1 MNIFTKVTWKT
12 MKQNRVRTL
21 VTIVGVILSAAMF
34 TAVTTFC
41 SSFLDFYKR
50 SCIYRYGSG
59 HVSIESADSLL
70 YAKLYADSDT
80 ASFASA
86 EHLGYA
92 AFESKNSEKPYLYV
106 LGADSTFFEQMP
118 VHLTSGRL
126 PETDTELLLP
136 YHLFT
141 NGGFSVEIGSKLT
154 LSLGERTLEGEKL
167 GQSIPFLHDG
177 EDGEEEHN
185 GVEEFTPLTEKTYT
199 VVGIYERP
207 SFEDYN
213 APGYTVLTRFSG
225 EPLADREYSLS
236 VILKRPA
243 KTLEA
248 YIERNALD
256 SYDGLWVNWQLL
268 MLSGVMKYDN
278 FIPFMGGMAFIAC
291 ILILLGSVV
300 MIYSVFSISV
310 SERTKQFGLL
320 ASVGATKRQIRR
332 CVFAEAGIVSAAG
345 IPLGLLSGIAGMG
358 VTLALVGDKFR
369 NMLSS
374 PYAMRL
380 WVSVPAVV
388 AAALITLF
396 TVFLSVW
403 IPSRRATKITAIEAI
418 RQTREIAT
426 GNRQVRMSKPA
437 YRLFRLEGLLAKKYF
452 KRSKKKYR
460 TTVIS
465 LTLSIVLFVSS
476 SVFGS
481 GLSSSVS
488 GSANVSDVDVVYY
501 PDSAVELPELVRGFS
516 AVEGVQEMT
525 YSTRRSVGIV
535 LDKGKLTKEYQEY
548 LEKFPLS
555 LIEEMEEPVKQEY
568 IHYVEDGVY
577 DRLAGQCKIPKEA
590 SESENPP
597 AVVLNRRSFTV
608 WNTEMSGETNR
619 LTYDMKM
626 LRPEVSEIEIVD
638 IYTEN
643 FEKSLAQIGG
653 KTEEK
658 LFGVG
663 ELENRGD
670 GILLFYPE
678 RARVPE
684 ERDVTKFYFKASDY
698 DKMIRGIEQVIKENT
713 WSEDGLLD
721 YVASQKEQ
729 KDMVTL
735 VKVFSY
741 GFISLLSLIS
751 VVNVFHTIST
761 NIALRR
767 RDFAMLRSVGMS
779 KKGLLRMMYYECLL
793 YGSKA
798 LLYGLPISALM
809 AALIH
814 NITANVY
821 ESGFTLPWV
830 PMGIAS
836 LSVFAVVFITML
848 YSMRKIKRE
857 NPMDSLKNENI

>member
-41 SSFLDFYKR
+41 SSLMDFCKR
-50 SCIYRYGSG
+50 SYIYHNGSG
-59 HVSIESADSLL
+59 HISVESADSLL

-92 AFESKNSEKPYLYV
+92 VFESKNSEKPYLHV

-141 NGGFSVEIGSKLT
+141 NGGFSAEIGSKLT
-154 LSLGERTLEGEKL
+154 LSLGERTLGGEKL
-167 GQSIPFLHDG
+167 GQNIPFLHDG
-177 EDGEEEHN
+177 EEEHN
-185 GVEEFTPLTEKTYT
+185 GLEVFTPLTEKTYT

-213 APGYTVLTRFSG
+213 APGYTVLTRSSG
-225 EPLADREYSLS
+225 EPLADGEYYLS

-243 KTLEA
+243 KTMRA
-248 YIERNALD
+248 YMERNALD
-256 SYDGLWVNWQLL
+256 SYDGLWVNWQVL
-268 MLSGVMKYDN
+268 MFSGVWQYDN
-278 FIPFMGGMAFIAC
+278 FIPFVGGMAFIAC

-332 CVFAEAGIVSAAG
+332 CVLAEAGIVSAAG

-388 AAALITLF
+388 AAALVTLF
-396 TVFLSVW
+396 TVLLSVW

-418 RQTREIAT
+418 RQSREITT
-426 GNRQVRMSKPA
+426 GNRQVKMSKPA
-437 YRLFRLEGLLAKKYF
+437 YRLFGLEGMLAKKYF

-501 PDSAVELPELVRGFS
+501 PDDMVELPELAQCFS
-516 AVEGVQEMT
+516 QVEGIQEMT
-525 YSTRRSVGIV
+525 YSTRRSGGIV
-535 LDKGKLTKEYQEY
+535 LDEEKLTKEYREY
-548 LEKFPLS
+548 IEKFPLS
-555 LIEEMEEPVKQEY
+555 LMEEMEEPVKMEY

-577 DRLAGQCKIPKEA
+577 DRLAGQCGIPEEVCA
-590 SESENPP
+590 SENPP
-597 AVVLNRRSFTV
+597 AVVLNRRQFTV
-608 WNTEMSGETNR
+608 YYTEMNGEANR
-619 LTYDMKM
+619 LSYDMQM
-626 LRPEVSEIEIVD
+626 LRTEVSEIEIVD
-638 IYTEN
+638 IYTETL
-643 FEKSLAQIGG
+643 EKSLAQIGG

-658 LFGVG
+658 PFGIG
-663 ELENRGD
+663 DFEGRGD
-670 GILLFYPE
+670 GILMIYPE

-698 DKMIRGIEQVIKENT
+698 DTMIRGIEQVIKENT
-713 WSEDGLLD
+713 WSDEGLMD
-721 YVASQKEQ
+721 YVAMQKEQ

-735 VKVFSY
+735 AKVFSY

-779 KKGLLRMMYYECLL
+779 KKGLLRMMHYECLL

-798 LLYGLPISALM
+798 LMYGLPLSALM

-814 NITANVY
+814 NVTTNVY

-836 LSVFAVVFITML
+836 LSVFAVVFVTML
-848 YSMRKIKRE
+848 YSMRKIKKE

>member
-41 SSFLDFYKR
+41 SSLMDFCKR
-50 SCIYRYGSG
+50 SYIYHDGSG
-59 HVSIESADSLL
+59 HISVESADSLL
-70 YAKLYADSDT
+70 YAKLYADQDT

-86 EHLGYA
+86 EHLGYV

-118 VHLTSGRL
+118 VHLISGRL
-126 PETDTELLLP
+126 PETDTEILLP

-141 NGGFSVEIGSKLT
+141 NGGFSAKIGTELT
-154 LSLGERTLEGEKL
+154 LSLGERRMGGEKL
-167 GQSIPFLHDG
+167 GQDLPFYGDKELYD
-177 EDGEEEHN
+177 ELE
-185 GVEEFTPLTEKTYT
+185 VFTPLTEKTYT
-199 VVGIYERP
+199 VVGVYERP

-213 APGYTVLTRFSG
+213 APGYTVLTRSAG
-225 EPLADREYSLS
+225 EPEADGEYYLS
-236 VILKRPA
+236 VILRRPA
-243 KTLEA
+243 KTLWA
-248 YIERNALD
+248 YIERNALE
-256 SYDGLWVNWQLL
+256 SYNGLWVNWQVL
-268 MLSGVMKYDN
+268 MFSGVMQYDN
-278 FIPFMGGMAFIAC
+278 FIPFIGGMAFIAC

-332 CVFAEAGIVSAAG
+332 CVLAEAGIVSAVG
-345 IPLGLLSGIAGMG
+345 IPLGLISGIAGMG

-369 NMLSS
+369 NLLSS

-380 WVSVPAVV
+380 WVSVPAIV

-418 RQTREIAT
+418 RQSREITT
-426 GNRQVRMSKPA
+426 GNRQVKMSKPA
-437 YRLFRLEGLLAKKYF
+437 YRLFGLEGLLAKKYF

-488 GSANVSDVDVVYY
+488 GSANVSEVDVVYY
-501 PDSAVELPELVRGFS
+501 PDSAVELPELVQRFS

-525 YSTRRSVGIV
+525 YSTRRSAGIV
-535 LDKGKLTKEYQEY
+535 LDGEKLTKEYQEY

-555 LIEEMEEPVKQEY
+555 LMDEMEEPVKQEY

-577 DRLAGQCKIPKEA
+577 DQLAGQCGIPKEVC
-590 SESENPP
+590 ESENPP
-597 AVVLNRRSFTV
+597 AVVLNRRQFTV
-608 WNTEMSGETNR
+608 YYNGMDGESSR
-619 LTYDMKM
+619 LTYDMQM
-626 LRPEVSEIEIVD
+626 LKPEVSEIEIVD
-638 IYTEN
+638 IYAETP
-643 FEKSLAQIGG
+643 EKSLAQLGG

-658 LFGVG
+658 PFGVG
-663 ELENRGD
+663 DFEGRGD
-670 GILLFYPE
+670 GILLLYPE

-698 DKMIRGIEQVIKENT
+698 DTMIHGIEQVIKENM
-713 WSEDGLLD
+713 WSEDGLAD
-721 YVASQKEQ
+721 YVATQKEQ

-735 VKVFSY
+735 AKVFSY

-779 KKGLLRMMYYECLL
+779 KKGLLRMMHYECLL

-798 LLYGLPISALM
+798 LLFGLPFSALM
-809 AALIH
+809 AAFIH
-814 NITANVY
+814 NVTTNVY
-821 ESGFTLPWV
+821 ESKFTLPWV

-836 LSVFAVVFITML
+836 LSVFAVVFATMIC
-848 YSMRKIKRE
+848 SMRKIKKE
-857 NPMDSLKNENI
+857 NPMDSLKNENV

>member
-21 VTIVGVILSAAMF
+21 VAIVGVILSAAMF

-41 SSFLDFYKR
+41 SSLMDFCKR
-50 SCIYRYGSG
+50 SYIYRDGSG
-59 HVSIESADSLL
+59 HISVEDADSLL
-70 YAKLYADSDT
+70 YAKLYADQDT

-106 LGADSTFFEQMP
+106 LGADSTFLEQMP
-118 VHLTSGRL
+118 VHLINGRL

-141 NGGFSVEIGSKLT
+141 NGGFSAEIGTELT
-154 LSLGERTLEGEKL
+154 FSLGERSFEGEKL
-167 GQSIPFLHDG
+167 GQSRPFYGDG
-177 EDGEEEHN
+177 E
-185 GVEEFTPLTEKTYT
+185 VFTPLTEKTYT

-213 APGYTVLTRFSG
+213 GPGYTVLTRSGG
-225 EPLADREYSLS
+225 EPEADKEYYLS
-236 VILKRPA
+236 VILRRPA

-256 SYDGLWVNWQLL
+256 SYNGVWVNWQLL
-268 MLSGVMKYDN
+268 MFSGVMQYDN
-278 FIPFMGGMAFIAC
+278 FIPFMGGMVFILC

-320 ASVGATKRQIRR
+320 ASIGATKRQIRR
-332 CVFAEAGIVSAAG
+332 CVLAEAGIVSAAG

-369 NMLSS
+369 NVLSS

-380 WVSVPAVV
+380 WVSAPAVV

-403 IPSRRATKITAIEAI
+403 IPSRRATRITAIEAI
-418 RQTREIAT
+418 RQSREIAG
-426 GNRQVRMSKPA
+426 GNKPVRVSKPV
-437 YRLFRLEGLLAKKYF
+437 YRLFGLEGMLAKKYF

-460 TTVIS
+460 TTVVS

-488 GSANVSDVDVVYY
+488 GSANISEVDVVYY
-501 PDSAVELPELVRGFS
+501 PDDMVELSKLEQCFS
-516 AVEGVQEMT
+516 KVEGVQEMT
-525 YSTRRSVGIV
+525 YSTRRSAGIV
-535 LDKGKLTKEYQEY
+535 LDGEKLTKEYQEY

-555 LIEEMEEPVKQEY
+555 LMEEMEEPVKMEY

-577 DRLAGQCKIPKEA
+577 DRLAGQCGIPKEVY
-590 SESENPP
+590 ESENPP
-597 AVVLNRRSFTV
+597 AVVLNRRQFTV
-608 WNTEMSGETNR
+608 YYNGMNGESSR
-619 LTYDMKM
+619 LTYDMQM
-626 LRPEVSEIEIVD
+626 LKPEVSEIEIVNT
-638 IYTEN
+638 YTET
-643 FEKSLAQIGG
+643 FEKSRAEIGG
-653 KTEEK
+653 KIEEK
-658 LFGVG
+658 PFGVG
-663 ELENRGD
+663 EFEGRGD
-670 GILLFYPE
+670 GVLLLYPE

-684 ERDVTKFYFKASDY
+684 EWDVTKFYFKASDY
-698 DKMIRGIEQVIKENT
+698 DTMIHGIEQVIKENT
-713 WSEDGLLD
+713 WSSEGLMD
-721 YVASQKEQ
+721 YVASQKER
-729 KDMVTL
+729 KDMVL
-735 VKVFSY
+735 LAKVFSY
-741 GFISLLSLIS
+741 GFISLISLIS
-751 VVNVFHTIST
+751 VANVFHTIST

-779 KKGLLRMMYYECLL
+779 KKGLLRMMHYECLL

-798 LLYGLPISALM
+798 LLYGLPLSVLM

-814 NITANVY
+814 NVTVNVY

-836 LSVFAVVFITML
+836 LSVFVVVFTTML
-848 YSMRKIKRE
+848 YSMSKIKRE

>member
-1 MNIFTKVTWKT
+1 MNIFTRVTWKT

-21 VTIVGVILSAAMF
+21 LTIVGVILSAAMF

-41 SSFLDFYKR
+41 SSLMDFCKR
-50 SCIYRYGSG
+50 SYIYRDGSG
-59 HVSIESADSLL
+59 HISVESGDSLL
-70 YAKLYADSDT
+70 YAKLYADKDT
-80 ASFASA
+80 ASLATA

-106 LGADSTFFEQMP
+106 LGADSTFFGQMP
-118 VHLTSGRL
+118 VHLIKGRL

-141 NGGFSVEIGSKLT
+141 DGGFSAEIGSELT
-154 LSLGERTLEGEKL
+154 LSLGERRMGGEKL
-167 GQSIPFLHDG
+167 GQDLPFYDDEEFYG
-177 EDGEEEHN
+177 EGE
-185 GVEEFTPLTEKTYT
+185 VFTPLTEKRYT
-199 VVGIYERP
+199 VVGVYERP

-213 APGYTVLTRFSG
+213 APGYTVLTRSAG
-225 EPLADREYSLS
+225 EPKADGEYYLS
-236 VILKRPA
+236 VILRRPA
-243 KTLEA
+243 KTMKA
-248 YIERNALD
+248 YVERNALE
-256 SYDGLWVNWQLL
+256 SYSGLWANWNLL
-268 MLSGVMKYDN
+268 MFSGVWRYDN
-278 FIPFMGGMAFIAC
+278 FIPFVGGMAFIAC
-291 ILILLGSVV
+291 TLILLGSVV

-332 CVFAEAGIVSAAG
+332 CVLAEAGIVSAIG

-369 NMLSS
+369 NILSS

-418 RQTREIAT
+418 RQSREITA
-426 GNRQVRMSKPA
+426 GNRQVKLSKPA
-437 YRLFRLEGLLAKKYF
+437 YRLFGLEGMLAKKYF

-501 PDSAVELPELVRGFS
+501 PDSMAELSELAQCFS
-516 AVEGVQEMT
+516 KVEGVQEMT
-525 YSTRRSVGIV
+525 YSTRRSGGIV
-535 LDKGKLTKEYQEY
+535 LDEEKLTKEYREY

-555 LIEEMEEPVKQEY
+555 LMEEMEEPVKMEY

-577 DRLAGQCKIPKEA
+577 DRLAGQCGIPKEVC
-590 SESENPP
+590 ESENPP
-597 AVVLNRRSFTV
+597 AVVLNRRQFTV
-608 WNTEMSGETNR
+608 YYREMSGETSR
-619 LTYDMKM
+619 LTYDMQM
-626 LRPEVSEIEIVD
+626 LKPEVSEIEIVD
-638 IYTEN
+638 IYTET

-658 LFGVG
+658 PFGVG
-663 ELENRGD
+663 EFEGRGD
-670 GILLFYPE
+670 GVLLLYPE

-684 ERDVTKFYFKASDY
+684 ELDVTKFYFKASDY
-698 DKMIRGIEQVIKENT
+698 DTMIQGIEQVVKENT
-713 WSEDGLLD
+713 WSDDGIMD
-721 YVASQKEQ
+721 YVAMQKEQ
-729 KDMVTL
+729 KDTVTL

-779 KKGLLRMMYYECLL
+779 KKGLLRMMQYECLL

-798 LLYGLPISALM
+798 LLFGLPISALM
-809 AALIH
+809 AAFIH
-814 NITANVY
+814 NVTANVY
-821 ESGFTLPWV
+821 ESGFTLPWA

-836 LSVFAVVFITML
+836 LSVFAVVFVTML
-848 YSMRKIKRE
+848 YSMRKIKKE